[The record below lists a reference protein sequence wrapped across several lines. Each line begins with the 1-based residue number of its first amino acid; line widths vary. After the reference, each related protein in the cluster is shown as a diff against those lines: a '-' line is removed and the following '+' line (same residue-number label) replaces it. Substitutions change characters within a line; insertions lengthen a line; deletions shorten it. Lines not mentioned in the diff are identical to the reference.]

1 MIGLWSNV
9 GCLLSN
15 WLASQKKVVGTGIH
29 MNLHMPRLLL
39 PKKRAASCCGCPPLT
54 MARRAPL
61 LLSLGLLACGL
72 LTLNSAFVAP
82 ASKPALR
89 GQEAA
94 IAGVLAALPA
104 SPAFATDQPS
114 DSFSKVE
121 IVAIAIPLVFWWI
134 AFLEWDSKQPDPNE
148 TTEQIY
154 LGKTI
159 DGPTPDQPAYFR
171 RSPENG

>member
-1 MIGLWSNV
+1 MRDPS
-9 GCLLSN
+9 
-15 WLASQKKVVGTGIH
+15 AT
-29 MNLHMPRLLL
+29 
-39 PKKRAASCCGCPPLT
+39 T
-54 MARRAPL
+54 MARRGPV
-61 LLSLGLLACGL
+61 LLSVAILALGLLA
-72 LTLNSAFVAP
+72 LNQAFVASP
-82 ASKPALR
+82 QQTALR
-89 GQEAA
+89 GQQAA
-94 IAGVLAALPA
+94 VAGAVLAALPA
-104 SPAFATDQPS
+104 APALATDQPS